1 MKAHPFQQSS
11 PCAAASTVLTEL
23 IQELEQN
30 YLPNQLQ
37 STNIIEQ
44 IKTRIKTSAEPSRSI
59 AQMLRFLAQPVIAR
73 LDDLSLRTYPLLF
86 TLKPV
91 TQRQLVMALYGLNA
105 LKQDYIQNL
114 LKMDSL
120 DAVDSGI
127 INLLK
132 SFCDENDISSSG
144 EILSLRNE
152 LEKEASSL
160 DGYIFLRKKPTII
173 INLEQSTEL
182 EDKTHKRK
190 RALTEENIA
199 TKKKKTNEEGVSSLT
214 KSIDEQKTEQQVIPT
229 LPQDVIQK
237 LNKLR
242 AMLDN
247 MNASSSNQHLETI
260 AQEVQDTLGRP
271 QLSLEQLALM
281 IKHLNPHAIS
291 DQVVLIVCKAF
302 LTSQT
307 PWRHNCLF
315 IQYFLLP
322 KFLLLSQ
329 QKSQVQQQKKA
340 SRQLYQSAQQACLI
354 DPDALVETLLIPLVC
369 SQPLS
374 SSQFEV
380 VNRVISTCLTQD
392 TVTKFMHKLVSEQ
405 PMSGMFEIMET
416 QTQNNSLV
424 SNWNDFVST
433 LLKNIFVQYKD
444 KILKDKEDESMQF
457 IANLIL
463 RLVAVAP
470 QFPTSSKFGAL
481 CTTIISQYG
490 KLLIPHIDLMR
501 NIVNM
506 NQTFMK
512 GAMNTALDNLA
523 NSSQV

>member
-1 MKAHPFQQSS
+1 MKTTLTQQCSPSS
-11 PCAAASTVLTEL
+11 AASTVLTEL
-23 IQELEQN
+23 IQELEKN
-30 YLPNQLQ
+30 YLSNQLQ
-37 STNIIEQ
+37 STSVIDQ

-91 TQRQLVMALYGLNA
+91 TQRQLLMALYGLNA

-120 DAVDSGI
+120 DAVDSTV

-132 SFCDENDISSSG
+132 SFCDEYNISSSDD
-144 EILSLRNE
+144 ILSLKNE
-152 LEKEASSL
+152 LEKEASSI
-160 DGYIFLRKKPTII
+160 DGYIFLRKKPTILT
-173 INLEQSTEL
+173 NPEQLTAS
-182 EDKTHKRK
+182 EDKVQKRK
-190 RALTEENIA
+190 GLSTEENIA
-199 TKKKKTNEEGVSSLT
+199 KKKKTDEEGVSSVT
-214 KSIDEQKTEQQVIPT
+214 KSINEQKIEQQIKPI
-229 LPQDVIQK
+229 LPQDVIPK

-247 MNASSSNQHLETI
+247 INASSGNQHLETI
-260 AQEVQDTLGRP
+260 TREVGDTLGHP
-271 QLSLEQLALM
+271 EQSLEQLALM
-281 IKHLNPHAIS
+281 IKHLNPQTIS
-291 DQVVLIVCKAF
+291 DQAILIVCKAV

-307 PWRHNCLF
+307 PRRHNCLF

-322 KFLLLSQ
+322 KFLLLNQ
-329 QKSQVQQQKKA
+329 QKTQAQQLKKA
-340 SRQLYQSAQQACLI
+340 SRQLYQSVQHACII
-354 DPDALVETLLIPLVC
+354 DPDALAETLLIPLIC

-380 VNRVISTCLTQD
+380 VNRVISTCLPQD
-392 TVTKFMHKLVSEQ
+392 AVAKFIKKLVSEQ
-405 PMSGMFEIMET
+405 PMSDMFEVMET
-416 QTQNNSLV
+416 QTQNNLLI

-501 NIVNM
+501 SIVNM